1 MSRSSLPAFC
11 GCSATRGQRKNTL
24 LVKYEAVHMTDC
36 RFPRPFP
43 KNKTLSAVCCLT
55 RKDFHFQ
62 VCTLHFPEER
72 IPHPAGTA
80 IPRDGFVCANLQ
92 TLVVPE
98 ARGWAPYLPVPHTPL
113 LRACQRDFAV
123 FFLPQTQA
131 WLLNTACRLLS
142 LEKVVPVAP
151 SAHPTAELSRSRSFW
166 LLAALL

>member
-24 LVKYEAVHMTDC
+24 LVKYEAVRMTDC
-36 RFPRPFP
+36 RLPRPFP

-72 IPHPAGTA
+72 IPHPA

-92 TLVVPE
+92 ILVVPE
-98 ARGWAPYLPVPHTPL
+98 ARGWALHLPVLHSPL

-142 LEKVVPVAP
+142 LEKSCP
-151 SAHPTAELSRSRSFW
+151 SCSLCPPYS
-166 LLAALL
+166 

>member
-36 RFPRPFP
+36 RLPRPFP

-72 IPHPAGTA
+72 IPHPA

-92 TLVVPE
+92 TLVVPRHG
-98 ARGWAPYLPVPHTPL
+98 AGHRTSRYRTRLCSAPASVTSRCFFSHRLRPGFST
-113 LRACQRDFAV
+113 LRADCS
-123 FFLPQTQA
+123 P
-131 WLLNTACRLLS
+131 WK
-142 LEKVVPVAP
+142 KVVPVAP

>member
-36 RFPRPFP
+36 RLPRPFP

-55 RKDFHFQ
+55 QKDFHFQ

-98 ARGWAPYLPVPHTPL
+98 ARGWAPHLPVPHTPL

-142 LEKVVPVAP
+142 LEKSCP
-151 SAHPTAELSRSRSFW
+151 SCSLCPPYS
-166 LLAALL
+166 